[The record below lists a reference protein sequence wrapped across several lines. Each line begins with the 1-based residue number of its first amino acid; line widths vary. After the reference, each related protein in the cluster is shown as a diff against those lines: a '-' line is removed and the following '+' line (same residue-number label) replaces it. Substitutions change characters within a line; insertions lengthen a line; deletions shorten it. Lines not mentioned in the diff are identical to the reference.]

1 MSVVCLIANPQNE
14 FEQSFCF
21 PIATENTY
29 TNYWQKFAQANQLY
43 WLEFMQYGI
52 DIEHD
57 KLDEIIAEI
66 QQFYDFIL
74 TTDDIFYTENGHL
87 AYFKERIP
95 FILKKLEE
103 VKAMR
108 NDIVISIG

>member
-1 MSVVCLIANPQNE
+1 MSVVWLIANPQNKLE
-14 FEQSFCF
+14 HSFYF

-52 DIEHD
+52 DIEHA
-57 KLDEIIAEI
+57 KIDEVIAEI
-66 QQFYDFIL
+66 LKFYDFIL
-74 TTDDIFYTENGHL
+74 TTDDISYTENGLL

-95 FILKKLEE
+95 FILKKLKE